1 MNSIDPQEQPLS
13 LKRRSTPRSRF
24 DGLKTFRAFRYRGFP
39 FLFVGV
45 LIMSLGDV
53 VILVAL
59 QWLVLVKTDSTLSLG
74 VVWAARLAPLFLWG
88 MLAGAIA
95 DRVERKKLLLCAL
108 GTLAPLVAF
117 MSTLISQGWIQVWH
131 VLLFMFVYSSLRTF
145 AVPARE
151 ALIVDLVGPTEALGA
166 ISLSRVAFFATQV
179 LSSLASGYV
188 VETWGIRTALLIV
201 VSGYVVGFTALLFVP
216 KMVGPKTGGAAETRF
231 PALSRHF
238 LEGIEMIGR
247 NRAVLGLV
255 VMAVFCEILGFS
267 HRSLYPVFA
276 RDVLRAGA
284 SGLGALHALHASG
297 GLAATLALA
306 SLGNVRWKGRLI
318 LGNMLFFGLFLVLF
332 GQSPW
337 FPLSLVLAALIG
349 ATAASFDAMQITLL
363 QLNVGNDQRGRS
375 IGIWQ
380 LSIGFG
386 PIGSLGVG
394 AVAAA
399 VGARLA
405 VTLNGLLLVV
415 VFVIVL
421 LVFRRIRRI

>member
-1 MNSIDPQEQPLS
+1 
-13 LKRRSTPRSRF
+13 
-24 DGLKTFRAFRYRGFP
+24 
-39 FLFVGV
+39 
-45 LIMSLGDV
+45 MSLGDV
-53 VILVAL
+53 MILVAL
-59 QWLVLVKTDSTLSLG
+59 QWLVLEKTDSTLSLG
-74 VVWAARLAPLFLWG
+74 VIWAARLAPLFLWG

-95 DRVERKKLLLCAL
+95 DRVQRKQLLLCAF
-108 GTLAPLVAF
+108 GMLAVLVAF
-117 MSTLISQGWIQVWH
+117 TSALIGQGWIRLWH
-131 VLLFMFVYSSLRTF
+131 VLLFMFLFSSLRTF
-145 AVPARE
+145 AIPARE
-151 ALIVDLVGPTEALGA
+151 ALIVDLVGITEAMGA
-166 ISLSRVAFFATQV
+166 ISLSRVAVFATQV

-188 VETWGIRTALLIV
+188 VEAWGIRTALLIV
-201 VSGYVVGFTALLFVP
+201 AAGYVVGFTALLFVP
-216 KMVGPKTGGAAETRF
+216 KRVAPKTGGPAQTRL

-247 NRAVLGLV
+247 NRIILGLF

-297 GLAATLALA
+297 GLAATVALA
-306 SLGNVRWKGRLI
+306 SLGNFRWKGRLI
-318 LGNMLFFGLFLVLF
+318 LGNLLFFGVFLVLF
-332 GQSPW
+332 GQSPS
-337 FPLSLVLAALIG
+337 FPLSLMLSALIG

-399 VGARLA
+399 LGARLA

-415 VFVIVL
+415 VFVVVL
-421 LVFRRIRRI
+421 VVFRRIRRI